1 MKYNITPG
9 TFGERPNVEAIPD
22 PRVLEALT
30 EEGMRAL
37 ISKHYDLLAKSDIK
51 LLFPPTAEL
60 LEIAKKH
67 SADFFIQICGGPKY
81 FNESR
86 GAPRMVARHMPFRIN
101 AHARTVWLEL
111 FAQVIEETTL
121 DDELK
126 TSFWNY
132 INIFSI
138 WMINTPD
145 N

>member
-1 MKYNITPG
+1 MKYTITPAV
-9 TFGERPNVEAIPD
+9 FGERQNVEAIPD
-22 PRVLEALT
+22 PRVLKVLS

-37 ISKHYDLLAKSDIK
+37 ISRHYDLLAESDIK
-51 LLFPPTAEL
+51 LLFPPTEEL

-86 GAPRMVARHMPFRIN
+86 GAPRMVARHMPFRID
-101 AHARTVWLEL
+101 AHARIVWLETFSKAL
-111 FAQVIEETTL
+111 EETNL

-132 INIFSI
+132 IDIFST

-145 N
+145 K